1 MTLERFI
8 QLWTHRYHKYSHI
21 AKAHL
26 LAYKNRL
33 KYQKIKS
40 NLKSGQPL
48 IALIRTEHFG
58 DIVAAEPITRHV
70 KSVFPDAYIVWFV
83 KPAFRELVDNNP
95 HIDEVHPEFCVTER
109 RLLMESGIF
118 DQVFQLQFRN
128 NNECRKCQVFL
139 DNPLAVERNIN
150 VMNYF
155 NYGNLLEVF
164 AKTGGLIG
172 MDEAFPGDA
181 HPKLYMGLKQI
192 AKVDSLHLPKQFIVI
207 HTQSNYA
214 PKDWPKERW
223 NLLIDWL
230 TMDKKIHVVEI
241 GLTSNLEVSSALYTN
256 LCGALS
262 LMETAEVIGRAN
274 YFIGLDSGPSH
285 LANAMGTF
293 GMILMGSLNE
303 FPSYNPYSGGFGT
316 QENAKFIRKSGF
328 PCAQMSFEYVQ
339 NEVVSVLGA

>member
-1 MTLERFI
+1 MTIERFI

-21 AKAHL
+21 GKAHL
-26 LAYKNRL
+26 KAYKNRR
-33 KYQKIKS
+33 KFQKIKS
-40 NLKSGQPL
+40 NLKPGQPL

-58 DIVAAEPITRHV
+58 DIVAAEPLVRYV
-70 KSVFPDAYIVWFV
+70 KSIHPNAYIVWFV
-83 KPAFRELVDNNP
+83 KPVFRELVDNNP
-95 HIDEVHPEFCVTER
+95 NIDAVHPEFCVTER
-109 RLLMESGIF
+109 RLLMESGVF

-128 NNECRKCQVFL
+128 NNECSRCQVFL
-139 DNPLAVERNIN
+139 DNPLAVTRNIN

-164 AKTGGLIG
+164 AKMSGLIE
-172 MDEAFPGDA
+172 MDAEFPGDQR
-181 HPKLYMGLKQI
+181 PKLYIGQQQI
-192 AKVDSLHLPKQFIVI
+192 TKVDALHLPKKFIVI

-223 NLLIDWL
+223 NLLVDWL
-230 TMDKKIHVVEI
+230 TMDKKMHVVEI
-241 GLTSNLEVSSALYTN
+241 GLKSNLEVSSALYTN

-262 LMETAEVIGRAN
+262 IMETAEVIGRAD

-303 FPSYNPYSGGFGT
+303 FPSYNPYSGSFGT

-328 PCAQMSFEYVQ
+328 PCAQMSFEYVKG
-339 NEVVSVLGA
+339 EVVSILGA